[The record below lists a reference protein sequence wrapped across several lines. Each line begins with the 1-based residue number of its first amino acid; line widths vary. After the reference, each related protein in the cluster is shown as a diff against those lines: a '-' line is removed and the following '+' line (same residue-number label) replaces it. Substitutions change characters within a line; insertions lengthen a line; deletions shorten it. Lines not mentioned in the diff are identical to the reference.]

1 MPAAGP
7 QSMGSTRPGL
17 RRLVLAAAAVLL
29 ALTAATPAL
38 AVWMLPPPGFRAKDF
53 AIIKRDALYHIFYTR
68 TNTLDPNG
76 NTENSFGHSV
86 SKDLYT
92 WTRLDSVL
100 PVRSGEWDNHRVWAP
115 HIVESEGVYYMFYT
129 GVTNA
134 LPAFNFYQRTG
145 LATST
150 DLMNWN
156 RSGGPVFSCEQAP
169 WVYCDSTTSMGGNLR
184 DPFVMK
190 DPANPGQWLQYF
202 STVPGIDINRYVVGV
217 ATSAGDLA
225 TWADLKPLWATYKT
239 STGFELAESSHLLE
253 HGGLWYLFFTT
264 NGPQPLA
271 WATGTDPIGEPPTW
285 TQRGT
290 VMSSVGFDTRFW
302 FASESLREGTHDFF
316 AFANFD
322 RVDVREMQWRPDG
335 TFAVIQPDMFHV
347 TYLGWDRD
355 SVVQGNNAELI
366 IRSVN
371 GIGRWLKLELTKLTG
386 TSGEETI
393 PNAAYGLPDSVHIA
407 DSLDVVSWVARRWL
421 GPGDT
426 DTSVTRLRVRTSD
439 QTMAAKI
446 LYVGPPGFCR
456 GGGDDP
462 GGEIIDPGLRVQ
474 PLPPLGRAT
483 FRTLTRA
490 PVGGGLALLVD
501 LESAQHARVDVFDVQ
516 GRRLG
521 TLADRE
527 LPRGASV
534 LAFDPA
540 QLGGRVRPGV
550 YLARLA
556 TPRETK
562 WARVVVTR

>member
-7 QSMGSTRPGL
+7 QPMRRARPGL
-17 RRLVLAAAAVLL
+17 RRLVLAAGAVLL
-29 ALTAATPAL
+29 ALAAAAPAF
-38 AVWMLPPPGFRAKDF
+38 AVWMMPPPGFRAKDF
-53 AIIKRDALYHIFYTR
+53 AFIKRDALYHIFYTR

-86 SKDLYT
+86 SNDLYT

-100 PVRSGEWDNHRVWAP
+100 PVRPGEWDNHRVWAP

-134 LPAFNFYQRTG
+134 PPAFSFYQRTG

-150 DLMNWN
+150 DLMSWN
-156 RSGGPVFSCEQAP
+156 RHEVPVFSCEQAP
-169 WVYCDSTTSMGGNLR
+169 WIHCDSTTSMGGNLR

-190 DPANPGQWLQYF
+190 DPANPGQWLQYN
-202 STVPGIDINRYVVGV
+202 STVPDIDINRYVVGV

-225 TWADLKPLWATYKT
+225 TWADLKPLWATYHA
-239 STGFELAESSHLLE
+239 STGFELAESSHLFARD
-253 HGGLWYLFFTT
+253 GLWYLFFTT

-302 FASESLREGTHDFF
+302 FASEHLREGTHDYF
-316 AFANFD
+316 AFVNFD

-335 TFAVIQPDMFHV
+335 TFALTQPDMFHV
-347 TYLGWDRD
+347 TFLGWDRD
-355 SVVQGNNAELI
+355 SVVQGNQAELI

-393 PNAAYGLPDSVHIA
+393 PNAAVELPDSVYIT
-407 DSLDVVSWVARRWL
+407 DSLNVVSWAARRWM

-439 QTMAAKI
+439 QTMAAQV
-446 LYVGPPGFCR
+446 LYVGPPGFC
-456 GGGDDP
+456 GSGGDDP
-462 GGEIIDPGLRVQ
+462 GGELIDPGFRTQ
-474 PLPPLGRAT
+474 PQPPLGRAT

-527 LPRGASV
+527 LPSGASV

-540 QLGGRVRPGV
+540 QLGGRLRPGV

-556 TPRETK
+556 TSRETK
-562 WARVVVTR
+562 WTRVVITR